1 MEWIDYALSIIAGLA
16 ATIPLVLKL
25 VEYVR
30 IAVREKN
37 WRQLLKLVMT
47 YMAKAETKFE
57 TGAERKEW
65 VLAMVA
71 ASAEVVNYDIDL
83 AVVGQM
89 IDDVCDMSNVV
100 NAPAEKAGE

>member
-89 IDDVCDMSNVV
+89 IDDLCDMSNVV